1 MPRGRTRVT
10 RARIALVACVL
21 WLGGVELLPVL
32 HEGLHARLA
41 AHRHDG
47 GSIVVASFEDTTHR
61 HPDGSIHFVAPGAAK
76 ASGKQTK
83 PRRVGGPR
91 VEDAAARDHAAGLAH
106 RAEAL
111 APAAPPRTQ
120 PLSFVRFATALVQ
133 PRRRVWVSIDPLA
146 ATARGPP
153 AIASS

>member
-1 MPRGRTRVT
+1 MLRGRTRVT
-10 RARIALVACVL
+10 RASIALVACVL

-76 ASGKQTK
+76 TSGKRTK
-83 PRRVGGPR
+83 RMRDGGAQAA
-91 VEDAAARDHAAGLAH
+91 DAAARDHAGGLAH
-106 RAEAL
+106 RAEAV
-111 APAAPPRTQ
+111 APAVAPRTQ
-120 PLSFVRFATALVQ
+120 PLPFVRFATALVQ